1 MPVVGEKDIWEKAK
15 ILSMVISFVLIPIA
29 VVLIGN
35 WYTTTLRIR
44 ELDVRYVEIAIK
56 ILMTEPR
63 KETKAVRL
71 WAIDIINGH
80 SQVRISREARR
91 QILDNKLAIS
101 NIDFTH
107 GAPLSQIS
115 PSQIQKF
122 LGSLQI
128 EGKDNIFKGR
138 LSDEELSILLKA
150 LDKGRLSDEEFSIL
164 LKALEALD
172 RGRLSDEELSF
183 LLKALHDMALSP
195 IRNIR

>member
-1 MPVVGEKDIWEKAK
+1 MAVVGEKDIWEKAK
-15 ILSMVISFVLIPIA
+15 ILSMVISFILIPIV

-56 ILMTEPR
+56 ILMTEPK
-63 KETKAVRL
+63 KETEAVRL
-71 WAIDIINGH
+71 WAVDIINEH
-80 SQVRISREARR
+80 SQVKISREARR
-91 QILDNKLAIS
+91 QILDNKLDIS
-101 NIDFTH
+101 NIDFTL

-115 PSQIQKF
+115 PSQIQEF
-122 LGSLQI
+122 LRSLQI

-150 LDKGRLSDEEFSIL
+150 L
-164 LKALEALD
+164 
-172 RGRLSDEELSF
+172 
-183 LLKALHDMALSP
+183 HDMALSP